1 MSAKG
6 PPRGANSAPSGGSAA
21 AEPQAWGDHNPRRDR
36 IASTVRA
43 DVRALSRYAVA
54 DATGFIKLDAMEDP
68 YALPRELAD
77 ELGVALSRV
86 PINRYPSGSGRV
98 VKDALRH
105 ALAIPDDAGILL
117 GNGSDELI
125 QIVTSAVGRPG
136 AGVLAPDPSFVMY
149 RRNALMAH
157 APFEAVPLRD
167 DFSLDVEAMLAA
179 IGRTRPGVVFLA
191 YPNNPTG
198 NLFDAR
204 DVERV
209 IAATPGLVVIDEA
222 YYAYADASFLPRVLE
237 FPNVVVIRTVSKIGM
252 AGLRLGY
259 AVAHP
264 DWIDEFDKLR
274 PPYNVGSLAQ
284 TAVTLLLANADVFAQ
299 QAASIRAER
308 ARLCA
313 TLAQLR
319 VRAYPTQTNFVLVRV
334 PDAPAATAALR
345 AARILVKDLHGSH
358 PLLAQCL
365 RITVGTPDENR
376 ALLDALERHLTERP
390 R

>member
-1 MSAKG
+1 
-6 PPRGANSAPSGGSAA
+6 
-21 AEPQAWGDHNPRRDR
+21 
-36 IASTVRA
+36 
-43 DVRALSRYAVA
+43 
-54 DATGFIKLDAMEDP
+54 
-68 YALPRELAD
+68 
-77 ELGVALSRV
+77 
-86 PINRYPSGSGRV
+86 
-98 VKDALRH
+98 
-105 ALAIPDDAGILL
+105 
-117 GNGSDELI
+117 
-125 QIVTSAVGRPG
+125 
-136 AGVLAPDPSFVMY
+136 
-149 RRNALMAH
+149 
-157 APFEAVPLRD
+157 
-167 DFSLDVEAMLAA
+167 
-179 IGRTRPGVVFLA
+179 
-191 YPNNPTG
+191 
-198 NLFDAR
+198 
-204 DVERV
+204 
-209 IAATPGLVVIDEA
+209 
-222 YYAYADASFLPRVLE
+222 
-237 FPNVVVIRTVSKIGM
+237 M

-334 PDAPAATAALR
+334 PDAPAAAAALR

>member
-1 MSAKG
+1 MSV
-6 PPRGANSAPSGGSAA
+6 
-21 AEPQAWGDHNPRRDR
+21 ETRRAR
-36 IASTVRA
+36 IASTVRD
-43 DVRALSRYAVA
+43 DVRALSRYEVA
-54 DATGFIKLDAMEDP
+54 DATGFIKLDAMENP
-68 YALPRELAD
+68 YPLPRELAD

-86 PINRYPSGSGRV
+86 PINRYPDGSGRS
-98 VKDALRH
+98 VKDALRG
-105 ALAIPDDAGILL
+105 ALAIPGEAGILL

-125 QIVTSAVGRPG
+125 QIVTSTIARPD

-167 DFSLDVEAMLAA
+167 DFSLDVDAMLAA
-179 IGRTRPGVVFLA
+179 IERTRPGVVFLA

-204 DVERV
+204 DVERI
-209 IAATPGLVVIDEA
+209 IAAVPGLVVIDEA

-264 DWIDEFDKLR
+264 DWIAELDKLR

-284 TAVTLLLANADVFAQ
+284 TALPLLLANADVFAR
-299 QAASIRAER
+299 QAASIRSER
-308 ARLCA
+308 ARLA
-313 TLAQLR
+313 AAFARLR
-319 VRAYPTQTNFVLVRV
+319 VRAYPTQTNFVLARL
-334 PDAPAATAALR
+334 PDAPAAAAALR
-345 AARILVKDLHGSH
+345 AAKILVKDLHGSH
-358 PLLAQCL
+358 PLLAHCL
-365 RITVGTPDENR
+365 RITVGTPDENS
-376 ALLDALERHLTERP
+376 ALLDALEQHLTERT